1 MGKIVANIKKYDIIT
16 VLLKKKGGEKMI
28 DEKILISKAKEG
40 DKKAFEEI
48 ISLYEKKVFST
59 IYYMVK
65 NENEVE
71 DIAQE
76 VFVKIY
82 RNLKNFKEESSL
94 YTWIYRITIN
104 VCIDELKKKKNVVY
118 IDEKIETADGEM
130 EMQLEDTA
138 KGPEHLAE
146 DEELKRKITNCI
158 RKLPIDQRTMIIL
171 RDIKGFT
178 YMEIAEMTKINLGTV
193 KSKINRA
200 RTALKQILEED
211 GTFLEYNES
220 NR

>member
-1 MGKIVANIKKYDIIT
+1 MSKIVDNIKKYDIIT
-16 VLLKKKGGEKMI
+16 VLLEKGGEKMI

-82 RNLKNFKEESSL
+82 KNLKNFKEESSL

-104 VCIDELKKKKNVVY
+104 VCIDELKKRKNVVY
-118 IDEKIETADGEM
+118 IDEKIETVDGEM

-138 KGPEHLAE
+138 KGPEYLAE

-158 RKLPIDQRTMIIL
+158 KKLSVDQRTMIIL

-200 RTALKQILEED
+200 RAALKQILEED

-220 NR
+220 NN

>member
-1 MGKIVANIKKYDIIT
+1 MI
-16 VLLKKKGGEKMI
+16 KGGEKMI
-28 DEKILISKAKEG
+28 NEKELIRRAKNGE
-40 DKKAFEEI
+40 KSAFEEI
-48 ISLYEKKVFST
+48 IGLYEKKVFST

-65 NENEVE
+65 NEHEVE

-82 RNLKNFKEESSL
+82 KNLKNFKEESSL

-104 VCIDELKKKKNVVY
+104 VCIDEIKKKKNVVY
-118 IDEKIETADGEM
+118 IDEKLQTDEGEV
-130 EMQLEDTA
+130 EFQLEDES
-138 KGPEHLAE
+138 KGPDELAE
-146 DEELKRKITNCI
+146 DEELKRKLTECI
-158 RKLPIDQRTMIIL
+158 RKLPVDQSTMIIL

-178 YMEIAEMTKINLGTV
+178 YMEIAEMTKTNLGTV

-200 RTALKQILEED
+200 RASLKRILEET
-211 GTFLEYNES
+211 GTFLDYEES

>member
-1 MGKIVANIKKYDIIT
+1 MIN
-16 VLLKKKGGEKMI
+16 EK
-28 DEKILISKAKEG
+28 ELISKAKNG
-40 DKKAFEEI
+40 DKTAFEEI
-48 ISLYEKKVFST
+48 IGLYEKKVFST

-65 NENEVE
+65 NENEIE

-82 RNLKNFKEESSL
+82 KNLKNFKEESSL

-104 VCIDELKKKKNVVY
+104 VCIDELKRKKNIVY
-118 IDEKIETADGEM
+118 IDERLRTEDGEV
-130 EMQLEDTA
+130 EMQLEDET
-138 KGPEHLAE
+138 KGPEKLAE
-146 DEELKRKITNCI
+146 EEELKRKLTSCV

-178 YMEIAEMTKINLGTV
+178 YMEIAEMTKMNLGTV

-200 RTALKQILEED
+200 RASLKKILEED
-211 GTFLEYNES
+211 GTFLEYEES
-220 NR
+220 NS

>member
-1 MGKIVANIKKYDIIT
+1 MGKIVDNIKKYDIIT
-16 VLLKKKGGEKMI
+16 LLLVKGGEKMI

-104 VCIDELKKKKNVVY
+104 VCIDELKKRKNVVY

-130 EMQLEDTA
+130 EMQLEDTS

-146 DEELKRKITNCI
+146 DDELKRKITKCI
-158 RKLPIDQRTMIIL
+158 RKLPVDQRTMIVL

-200 RTALKQILEED
+200 RAALKQILEED

-220 NR
+220 NN

>member
-1 MGKIVANIKKYDIIT
+1 MGKIVDNVKKYDIIT
-16 VLLKKKGGEKMI
+16 VLLEKGGEKMI

-82 RNLKNFKEESSL
+82 KNLKNFKEESSL

>member
-1 MGKIVANIKKYDIIT
+1 MGKIVDNIKKYDIIT
-16 VLLKKKGGEKMI
+16 VLLEKGGEKMI

-40 DKKAFEEI
+40 DNKAFEEI
-48 ISLYEKKVFST
+48 ISLYEKRVFST

-76 VFVKIY
+76 VFIKIY

-94 YTWIYRITIN
+94 YIWIYRITIN

-118 IDEKIETADGEM
+118 IDEKLETADGEM
-130 EMQLEDTA
+130 EIQLEDTA

-146 DEELKRKITNCI
+146 DEELKQKITNCI
-158 RKLPIDQRTMIIL
+158 RKLPIDQRTMIVL

-220 NR
+220 NN

>member
-1 MGKIVANIKKYDIIT
+1 
-16 VLLKKKGGEKMI
+16 MI
-28 DEKILISKAKEG
+28 DEKKLISMAKNG

-48 ISLYEKKVFST
+48 IGLYEKKVFST

-82 RNLKNFKEESSL
+82 KNLKNFKEESSL

-104 VCIDELKKKKNVVY
+104 VCIDELKKRRNIIY
-118 IDEKIETADGEM
+118 LDEKIETSDGEM
-130 EMQLEDTA
+130 EMQLEDEA

-146 DEELKRKITNCI
+146 DYELKQKLTDCI
-158 RKLPIDQRTMIIL
+158 RKLPIDQRTMIVL

-193 KSKINRA
+193 KSKISRA
-200 RTALKQILEED
+200 RASLKQILEAD
-211 GTFLEYNES
+211 GTFLEYNQS
-220 NR
+220 NS

>member
-1 MGKIVANIKKYDIIT
+1 MINEKELIKRAKN
-16 VLLKKKGGEKMI
+16 GEK
-28 DEKILISKAKEG
+28 D
-40 DKKAFEEI
+40 AFEEI

-76 VFVKIY
+76 VFIKIY
-82 RNLKNFKEESSL
+82 KNLKNFKEESSL

-104 VCIDELKKKKNVVY
+104 VCIDEIKKKKNIIY
-118 IDEKIETADGEM
+118 IDEKIKTEDSE
-130 EMQLEDTA
+130 LELQIEDER
-138 KGPEHLAE
+138 KGPDELAE
-146 DEELKRKITNCI
+146 DEELKRKLTECI
-158 RKLPIDQRTMIIL
+158 RKLPIDQRTMIVL

-178 YMEIAEMTKINLGTV
+178 YMEIAEMTKTNLGTV

-200 RTALKQILEED
+200 RTSLKRVLED
-211 GTFLEYNES
+211 VGTFLDYAES
-220 NR
+220 NK

>member
-1 MGKIVANIKKYDIIT
+1 MINEKELIKRAKN
-16 VLLKKKGGEKMI
+16 GEK
-28 DEKILISKAKEG
+28 S
-40 DKKAFEEI
+40 AFEEI
-48 ISLYEKKVFST
+48 IGLYEKKVFST

-65 NENEVE
+65 NEHEVE

-82 RNLKNFKEESSL
+82 KNLKNFKEESSL

-104 VCIDELKKKKNVVY
+104 VCIDEIKKKKNVVY
-118 IDEKIETADGEM
+118 IDEKLQTDEGEV
-130 EMQLEDTA
+130 EFQLEDES
-138 KGPEHLAE
+138 KGPDELAE
-146 DEELKRKITNCI
+146 DEELKRKLTECI
-158 RKLPIDQRTMIIL
+158 RKLPVDQSTMIIL

-178 YMEIAEMTKINLGTV
+178 YMEIAEMTKMNLGTV

-200 RTALKQILEED
+200 RASLKRILEET
-211 GTFLEYNES
+211 GTFLDYEES

>member
-1 MGKIVANIKKYDIIT
+1 MVDNIKKYDIIT
-16 VLLKKKGGEKMI
+16 VLLEKGGEKMI

-104 VCIDELKKKKNVVY
+104 VCIDALKKKKNVVY
-118 IDEKIETADGEM
+118 IDEKVETADGEM

-146 DEELKRKITNCI
+146 DEELKRKITDCI